1 MAMMQIILTR
11 DVDNLG
17 RAGEVVK
24 VKPGYGR
31 NFLIPRGLALTAT
44 RGNIAELEHHK
55 RIIAR
60 QKAKLEAEQ
69 KAMVSKL
76 KDVSV
81 SVARKKGRDGKLFGS
96 VGGKDIADALGMQ
109 NINIERKLIKLEEP
123 LRAEGSYQVTIRF
136 SADISTEIKVN
147 IIGI

>member
-1 MAMMQIILTR
+1 MGMMQIILTQ

-17 RAGEVVK
+17 RAGELVAVR
-24 VKPGYGR
+24 PGYGR
-31 NFLIPRGLALTAT
+31 NYLIPRGLALTAT
-44 RGNIAELEHHK
+44 RGNISELEHHK

-60 QKAKLEAEQ
+60 EKAKLEAKQ
-69 KAMVSKL
+69 RAMVEQL

-81 SVARKKGRDGKLFGS
+81 AIARKKGHDGRLFGS
-96 VGGKDIADALGMQ
+96 VGPRDISEALSAQ
-109 NINIERKLIKLEEP
+109 NITIDRKLIKLDEP
-123 LRAEGSYQVTIRF
+123 LRAEGSFQVTIRF